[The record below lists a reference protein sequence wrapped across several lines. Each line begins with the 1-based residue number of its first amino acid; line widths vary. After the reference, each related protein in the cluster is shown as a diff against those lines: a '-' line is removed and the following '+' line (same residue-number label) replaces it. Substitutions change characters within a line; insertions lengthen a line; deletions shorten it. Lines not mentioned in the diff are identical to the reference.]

1 MPTTVIFMLTSIL
14 KLFINLFFLRKGT
27 SMIET
32 LMSTLE
38 MVRKKILVGL
48 QSKMTL
54 RNIKREIYQS
64 LSVKMIV

>member
-1 MPTTVIFMLTSIL
+1 
-14 KLFINLFFLRKGT
+14 
-27 SMIET
+27 MIET